1 MPIYAPGKRYV
12 RCSRVMDTGRAK
24 RNIVAMLSL
33 TAMVDMFT
41 VLTIFLLQNYNATGA
56 VIHIPEK
63 VILPKASAV
72 KELQPA
78 HVVTITPDF
87 ILLDNNQVVEYIQVK
102 DQKDWM
108 IRPLYNLVRDALQ
121 KDEIEY
127 RKTLKQTLKG
137 VMNPEDKEVQSLK
150 EEQLRKITVQADK
163 DIDFL
168 TIKKVMFTITEAGS
182 KEINFAVIQEE
193 SRYEV
198 NL

>member
-12 RCSRVMDTGRAK
+12 RCSRVMDSGKAK
-24 RNIVAMLSL
+24 RSIVAVLSL

-72 KELQPA
+72 KELAPA
-78 HVVTITPDF
+78 HVVTVTPDF
-87 ILLDNNQVVEYIQVK
+87 VMLDNNQIVEYTEVK
-102 DQKDWM
+102 DQRDWM
-108 IRPLYNLVRDALQ
+108 IRPLYNRVRDALQ
-121 KDEIEY
+121 KDELEY
-127 RKTLKQTLKG
+127 RQSLKQTLKD
-137 VMNPEDKEVQSLK
+137 VVNPEDKQGLK

-168 TIKKVMFTITEAGS
+168 TIKKVMFTVTEAGS
-182 KEINFAVIQEE
+182 REINFAVIQEE
-193 SRYEV
+193 SRYNPE
-198 NL
+198 L

>member
-12 RCSRVMDTGRAK
+12 RCSRVMDSGKSK
-24 RNIVAMLSL
+24 RSIVAMLSL

-72 KELQPA
+72 KELAPA
-78 HVVTITPDF
+78 HVVTVTPDF
-87 ILLDNNQVVEYIQVK
+87 VMLDNNQIVEYTEVK
-102 DQKDWM
+102 DQRDWM
-108 IRPLYNLVRDALQ
+108 IRPLYNRVRDALQ
-121 KDEIEY
+121 KDELEY
-127 RKTLKQTLKG
+127 RQSLKQTLKD
-137 VMNPEDKEVQSLK
+137 VVNPEDKQALK

-168 TIKKVMFTITEAGS
+168 TIKKVMFTVTEAGS
-182 KEINFAVIQEE
+182 REINFAVVQEE
-193 SRYEV
+193 SRYNPE
-198 NL
+198 L